1 MSQNLAWLSQLNNS
15 QCDKKMYSAL
25 KDRKFLLSFL
35 FLFFLVQVIAIF
47 VTISYLPQDLQLTL
61 VDKDPNSVWNAF
73 FIVGYIILFSVIIIV
88 LRKIFKRQNYLVVIE
103 ALALFG
109 GVSLIFSM
117 FLPTIL
123 AYLATMVL
131 LLIKYSFKKET
142 IYTKW
147 YNNIILAMAIAG
159 AGAIIGISLGIIPVI
174 VLLIL
179 LAIYDIVAV
188 FFTKHMITLA
198 DMIIKKKI
206 SLLFLIPTK
215 KREYKLGGGDLVVP
229 ALVSSS
235 LLALLIKKYS
245 LLQILIPISG
255 IWIASIV
262 GLFLTFYILD
272 KYKAKI
278 KALPALPIQ
287 VALMLVV
294 IVITL
299 VCL

>member
-1 MSQNLAWLSQLNNS
+1 
-15 QCDKKMYSAL
+15 MYSAL

-35 FLFFLVQVIAIF
+35 FLFLLVQIIAII
-47 VTISYLPQDLQLTL
+47 VTINYLPQNLQLTL
-61 VDKDPNSVWNAF
+61 VNKDPNSVWNAL
-73 FIVGYIILFSVIIIV
+73 FIVGYIIFFTAIIIV
-88 LRKIFKRQNYLVVIE
+88 LRKIFKKQNYLVVIE

-109 GVSLIFSM
+109 GVSLIFSI
-117 FLPTIL
+117 FLHTIL
-123 AYLATMVL
+123 AYIATICL
-131 LLIKYSFKKET
+131 LLIKYSFTKET

-147 YNNIILAMAIAG
+147 YNNILLAMAIAG

-179 LAIYDIVAV
+179 LAVYDIISV

-206 SLLFLIPTK
+206 SLLFILPTK
-215 KREYKLGGGDLVVP
+215 KREYKLGGGDLVIP

-235 LLALLIKKYS
+235 LFALLIKKYS
-245 LLQILIPISG
+245 ILQILIPISA
-255 IWIASIV
+255 IWISSIA

-272 KYKAKI
+272 RYKTKV

-294 IVITL
+294 IIITL
-299 VCL
+299 ISS

>member
-1 MSQNLAWLSQLNNS
+1 
-15 QCDKKMYSAL
+15 MYNAL

-35 FLFFLVQVIAIF
+35 FLFLLVQVIAVF
-47 VTISYLPQDLQLTL
+47 VTISYLPQNLQLTL
-61 VDKDPNSVWNAF
+61 VNKDPNSVWNAL
-73 FIVGYIILFSVIIIV
+73 FIVGYIIFFTAIIIV

-117 FLPTIL
+117 FLHTIL
-123 AYLATMVL
+123 AYIATICL
-131 LLIKYSFKKET
+131 LLIKYSFTKET

-147 YNNIILAMAIAG
+147 YNNILLAMAIAG

-179 LAIYDIVAV
+179 LAIYDIISV

-206 SLLFLIPTK
+206 SLLFLLPTK
-215 KREYKLGGGDLVVP
+215 KREYKLGGGDLVIP

-235 LLALLIKKYS
+235 LFALLIKKYS
-245 LLQILIPISG
+245 VLQILVPVSA
-255 IWIASIV
+255 IWVASIA
-262 GLFLTFYILD
+262 GLFITFYILD
-272 KYKAKI
+272 KYKAKVR
-278 KALPALPIQ
+278 ALPALPIQ
-287 VALMLVV
+287 VFLML
-294 IVITL
+294 IVIIITL
-299 VCL
+299 ISS

>member
-1 MSQNLAWLSQLNNS
+1 
-15 QCDKKMYSAL
+15 MYNAL

-35 FLFFLVQVIAIF
+35 FLFLLVQVIAVF
-47 VTISYLPQDLQLTL
+47 VTISYLPQNLQLTL
-61 VDKDPNSVWNAF
+61 VNKDPNSVWNAL
-73 FIVGYIILFSVIIIV
+73 FIVGYIIFFTAIIIV

-117 FLPTIL
+117 FLHTIL
-123 AYLATMVL
+123 AYIATICL
-131 LLIKYSFKKET
+131 LLIKYSFTKET

-147 YNNIILAMAIAG
+147 YNNILLAMAIAG

-179 LAIYDIVAV
+179 LAIYDIISV

-206 SLLFLIPTK
+206 SLLFLLPTK
-215 KREYKLGGGDLVVP
+215 KREYKLGGGDLVIP

-235 LLALLIKKYS
+235 LFALLIKKYS
-245 LLQILIPISG
+245 VLQILVPVSA
-255 IWIASIV
+255 IWVASIA
-262 GLFLTFYILD
+262 GLFITFYILD
-272 KYKAKI
+272 KYKAKV

-287 VALMLVV
+287 VFLML
-294 IVITL
+294 IVIIITL
-299 VCL
+299 ISS